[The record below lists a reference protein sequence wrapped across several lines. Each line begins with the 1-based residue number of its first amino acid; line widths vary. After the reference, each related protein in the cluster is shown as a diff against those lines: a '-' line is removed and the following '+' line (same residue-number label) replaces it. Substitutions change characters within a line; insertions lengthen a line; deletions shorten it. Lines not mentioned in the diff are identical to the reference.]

1 MDESLAK
8 HYLED
13 AIKTFQGYKKL
24 AEKALGQINDE
35 EFFHA
40 LDEEANS
47 IGVIIKHIAGNMLS
61 RWTDFL
67 NTDGEKPDRNRDMEF
82 VLTPQTTRDDLMAE
96 WEKGWSCLFD
106 ALEGLQAEDVE
117 RKVLIRGQ
125 EHTVV
130 EAINRQ
136 LTHYAYHIG
145 QMVFLAKH
153 FKSAEW
159 KSLSIPRNRSAE
171 FNAYLAGSAQAVE
184 GQPRQSRFDA
194 PQDFIRESEKD
205 EVQNS
210 ESRIQESE

>member
-1 MDESLAK
+1 MSSLAK

-13 AIKTFQGYKKL
+13 AIKTFRDYKKL
-24 AEKALGQINDE
+24 AEKALGQVNDE

-47 IGVIIKHIAGNMLS
+47 IGVIVKHIVGNMLS

-82 VLTPQTTRDDLMAE
+82 VVTPQTSRDDLMAG
-96 WEKGWSCLFD
+96 WEKAWSCLFD

-145 QMVFLAKH
+145 QIVFLAKH
-153 FKSAEW
+153 FKAAEW

-171 FNAYLAGSAQAVE
+171 FNAYLTENAQAIE

-205 EVQNS
+205 ELQKPESGSQNS
-210 ESRIQESE
+210 E